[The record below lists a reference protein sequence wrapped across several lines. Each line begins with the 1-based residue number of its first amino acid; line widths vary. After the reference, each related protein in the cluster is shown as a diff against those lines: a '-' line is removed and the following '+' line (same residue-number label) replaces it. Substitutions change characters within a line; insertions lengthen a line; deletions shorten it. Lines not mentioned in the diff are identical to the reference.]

1 MRIIELDRINALAR
15 KARAEGLS
23 EAELAERD
31 ALRQV
36 YLRQVRG
43 QMTNTLANVT
53 VLDPEGTDVTPLK
66 LRADQWAG
74 TMQVNA

>member
-1 MRIIELDRINALAR
+1 MRIIELDRINTLAR

-23 EAELAERD
+23 AAELAERD
-31 ALRQV
+31 ALRQT

-66 LRADQWAG
+66 LRAHQWAG
-74 TMQVNA
+74 TMQVN